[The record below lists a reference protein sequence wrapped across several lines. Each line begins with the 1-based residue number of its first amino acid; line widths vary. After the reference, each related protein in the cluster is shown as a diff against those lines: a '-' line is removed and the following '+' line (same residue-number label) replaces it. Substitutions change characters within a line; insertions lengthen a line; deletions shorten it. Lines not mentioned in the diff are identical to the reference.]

1 MGLFQKLYVY
11 LVVIPSALLFN
22 LFARVK
28 YFLNPDA
35 FKNKVPGSS
44 ALTEGWVASN
54 KHVAAVLR
62 SAKYQATLEA
72 SKGGQAIDVDL
83 YDLQNKTT
91 VRLLDFMKTNRPLV
105 VNFGSCTWPPFM
117 TKVKDF
123 GALCGEYQDFAD
135 FVTVYIAEAHPYDSG
150 DLAET
155 YEWKI
160 STHSKFEDRIAAAKQ
175 LQTKFKSMKINSPM
189 YVDFMEDQA
198 NAAYGA
204 LPERMYIILNG
215 KIEYMGGIGP
225 FGYKIHEV
233 ADWLENY
240 QDNL

>member
-11 LVVIPSALLFN
+11 LVIIPSALLFN

-105 VNFGSCTWPPFM
+105 VNFGSCT
-117 TKVKDF
+117 
-123 GALCGEYQDFAD
+123 
-135 FVTVYIAEAHPYDSG
+135 
-150 DLAET
+150 
-155 YEWKI
+155 
-160 STHSKFEDRIAAAKQ
+160 
-175 LQTKFKSMKINSPM
+175 
-189 YVDFMEDQA
+189 
-198 NAAYGA
+198 
-204 LPERMYIILNG
+204 
-215 KIEYMGGIGP
+215 
-225 FGYKIHEV
+225 
-233 ADWLENY
+233 
-240 QDNL
+240 